1 MCNHLL
7 VYIDKFITVLYNR
20 SERGD
25 IMNPVEVKK
34 KLEERYDKQNDFN
47 RNNYDRVSVMFPK
60 GYRDEVKQKAK
71 EQGKSLNSFIIE
83 AVQDKMKIIE

>member
-1 MCNHLL
+1 
-7 VYIDKFITVLYNR
+7 
-20 SERGD
+20 
-25 IMNPVEVKK
+25 
-34 KLEERYDKQNDFN
+34 
-47 RNNYDRVSVMFPK
+47 MFPK